1 MNSET
6 RFEIGLK
13 PVPASRPRVAR
24 NGMVFYPKAHSVY
37 AESLKTILA
46 GTPMM
51 VTEEPVE
58 VRFLFV
64 MPRYKT
70 SDHPVHRSDV
80 DNLSKLPMDSMT
92 KCERY
97 WKDDDLIVA
106 LTSLKRF
113 THDGEEP
120 HTKVRIIPLKG
131 SVEDCVDQLFNR

>member
-1 MNSET
+1 MHTET
-6 RFEIGLK
+6 RFEIGTQ

-24 NGMVFYPKAHSVY
+24 NGAVYYPKAHSVY
-37 AESLKTILA
+37 AGFLKGVLSE
-46 GTPMM
+46 TPEAI
-51 VTEEPVE
+51 TEEPIE

-64 MPRYKT
+64 MPPYKT

-92 KCERY
+92 KSARY

-113 THDGEEP
+113 AREGEEP
-120 HTKVRIIPLKG
+120 HTKVRIIPIKG
-131 SVEDCVDQLFNR
+131 TVEDHVDQLFNK